1 MTSPQPTP
9 RLFGTDGIRGV
20 FGQAPLDRPTVT
32 AVGYRVGRLLVE
44 QTPGS
49 EPLVV
54 LGGDTR
60 DSTPILCRWLFTG
73 LNAAGARVRYAGILP
88 TPGVAHLTRTTDAAA
103 GIVVSASHNP
113 HPDNGIKLI
122 DTRGFKWTRQAEAE
136 VEAGLEAAREHLQAQ
151 GLLTGDARLASLD
164 LDAEA
169 PSDYLRH
176 LEESATNGDAR
187 AARPL
192 AGLRLALDTSHGA
205 ASAFAAPLFE
215 DLGATVSVL
224 FDQPDG
230 QNINQGCGST
240 HPDALQRHVAGGDY
254 HLGIAFDGDADRAL
268 LVDETGELRDGDA
281 MLYLWASHLKD
292 QGRLEPPRIVAT
304 TMSNL
309 GLERALEA
317 RGIGLE
323 RCGVGDREVVEML
336 RAQHLLL
343 GGEQS
348 GHIVHLG
355 LASTGD
361 GLLTAVQLAL
371 LLAQDLETPLS
382 QRLQSFQRFPQ
393 VLLNVRVQQKTPFED
408 LPTVTAA
415 AEKVEQALGT
425 QGRLLLRYSGTEP
438 LARVMIEGA
447 DEAQI
452 HALAEE
458 LAEVIRRELG

>member
-1 MTSPQPTP
+1 MTSPKPAP

-20 FGQAPLDRPTVT
+20 FGQAPLHRPTVT
-32 AVGYRVGRLLVE
+32 AVGYRVGHLLA
-44 QTPGS
+44 QQDST
-49 EPLVV
+49 PLVV

-60 DSTPILCRWLFTG
+60 DSTPILCQWLIAG
-73 LNAAGARVRYAGILP
+73 LQAAGARVRYAGILP

-122 DTRGFKWTRQAEAE
+122 DIEGFKWTRDAEAE
-136 VEAGLEAAREHLQAQ
+136 VEAGLEAAREHLAAE
-151 GLLTGDARLASLD
+151 GLFADDVPLTPLD
-164 LDAEA
+164 LDSKA
-169 PSDYLRH
+169 PSNYLRH
-176 LEESATNGDAR
+176 LEDSATQDKDQ
-187 AARPL
+187 PL
-192 AGLRLALDTSHGA
+192 TGLRLALDTSHGA

-215 DLGATVSVL
+215 DLGATVTVL
-224 FDQPDG
+224 YDQPDG

-240 HPDALQRHVAGGDY
+240 HPEALQRHVAEGTY

-268 LVDETGELRDGDA
+268 LVDEAGALRDGDA
-281 MLYLWASHLKD
+281 MLYLWARHLKE
-292 QGRLEPPRIVAT
+292 QGHLEPPRIVAT

-317 RGIGLE
+317 RGIALE
-323 RCGVGDREVVEML
+323 RCGVGDREVVETL
-336 RAQHLLL
+336 RAQKLLL

-371 LLAQDLETPLS
+371 LLAEDLDTPLS
-382 QRLQSFQRFPQ
+382 QRLQTFQRFPQ
-393 VLLNVRVQQKTPFED
+393 VLLNVRVQQKIPFD
-408 LPTVTAA
+408 QLPTVTAA
-415 AEKVEQALGT
+415 AEKVEQALGQ

-458 LAEVIRRELG
+458 LAEVLRGELG